1 MKKIDL
7 KNQYNPIALTEEI
20 QSIEENILREETPI
34 NQVEIS
40 FADAFKNAR
49 NEFGA
54 GFTFEWQGNLYK
66 TGRADDELIESL
78 DTIQLVLDSTSK
90 ESTSAVDIEI
100 AP

>member
-1 MKKIDL
+1 M

-54 GFTFEWQGNLYK
+54 GFTFIWQGNLYK
-66 TGRADDELIESL
+66 TDRADDITEDAN
-78 DTIQLVLDSTSK
+78 DTIQFVLDSAKQET
-90 ESTSAVDIEI
+90 TSAINIEI